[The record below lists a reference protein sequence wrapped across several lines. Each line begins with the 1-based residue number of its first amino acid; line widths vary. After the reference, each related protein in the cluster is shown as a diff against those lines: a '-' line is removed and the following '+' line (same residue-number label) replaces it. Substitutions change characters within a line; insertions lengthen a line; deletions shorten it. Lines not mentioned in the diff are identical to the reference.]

1 MDPPPP
7 SVRWSF
13 WLALWLLSALCTPG
27 ECGQCI
33 WYDECGMSE
42 RGSLNCA
49 YNGTAKSLTAE
60 GIKILNQT
68 CPELVREYITEDG
81 QLDTCCNDRQA
92 LALSQSLG
100 MMKMFLVRCP
110 ACIRNI
116 RIPFCYMTCSP
127 HQSEFLEPVSYVP
140 ATHRDKKGQHMVVD
154 MKFYMSKDFVDK
166 VYSSCRDVVSPS
178 TNDRVMG
185 LFCGDWGAPR
195 CTGERLFNYLGNKEV
210 NVYTPINIQ
219 YHYVKSTEEA
229 PGNIIPLNETAQP
242 CNTDFEGSLAC
253 SCADCQSSCPIIPDT
268 WDAPGEPWIMFGY
281 DGLAVAM
288 ALTAVLFSVSFLVVF
303 AYCHK
308 RNKRYT
314 AVMVERSMR
323 HPEEIRSAVGRRL
336 AHLSDPQA
344 QFAGED
350 ENSLL
355 HGRPTADMPEV
366 VMHDELS
373 FSERLTNW
381 TQTAVDQFFTKWG
394 TLCAG
399 HPWKVMCIGLC
410 VAASLCVGILFLQIT
425 TDPVDLWASP
435 NSRSRLEKNY
445 YDQNFE
451 PFYRTA
457 QIFIRPVGIESYEVN
472 NETYG
477 PVYNMSFLKE
487 VLQLQNYIANE
498 LQAEVDGETVT
509 LYDICNKPM
518 APDNLNCNIQ
528 SILNFWQNDETV
540 LNSSDIH
547 HAKSCIGNAYQEH
560 CMGSYGGPV
569 LPHVALGGFLAKNQT
584 LSENPNYMLADTL
597 VITLPINNFFNTS
610 MLKPALAWEKVFNE
624 FMLNYSHPMM
634 DIAFRS
640 ERSIED
646 ELVRMSKS
654 DLPTVIISYIIMFLY
669 IALALGHTNH
679 CSRLLISTK
688 VTLGLGGVLI
698 VLVSVFSAVGFYG
711 YVGVPCTMLII
722 EVIPFLVLAVG
733 VDNIFILV
741 EAYASLDRT
750 EEDTRSQLIGRAVG
764 SVGPSMLLS
773 SISQSCCFFLGAL
786 SDMPAVQAFA
796 MYAGM
801 SLLINFV
808 LQMTLFVALFSLDVA
823 REEDSRFDV
832 CCCIRRSK
840 VEMDS
845 DTRFLHK
852 VFETTYAPFL
862 MRPWVRAVVIVVFMF
877 WLCSSVA
884 MVPHIEIGLEEELSM
899 PDDSYVLKY
908 FEYLEKYG
916 CVGAPVY
923 FVLKHGYNFS
933 DYDMQNKICSH
944 LGCNKD
950 SLLIQLKLASQI
962 PNRTFI
968 AVPSS
973 AWIDDYFEWSLEGK
987 YCCQLYDNG
996 TFCRREAEDDSY
1008 IFEEDIDYIEKPDI
1022 IDNTDSG
1029 GEGVKNSTSE
1039 DNPVTKKPSIDYG
1052 GPDFDVVYNDDTN
1065 YDYNYGDL
1073 DIDYY
1078 SGGDKPIKK
1087 KEEKKEQDNKKPEE
1101 KYEEDIYDYSY
1112 TYGDPDFDYDGLKTN
1127 KQAKRKPQELKEAPV
1142 TKVPTGERH
1151 LDNGWPDYNLETTSS
1166 SERKASAA
1174 RTYLRR
1180 RRSVRKD
1187 CHTCPITP
1195 MPNNPFRPDPE
1206 VFGQYLPM
1214 FLKDNPDLHCPK
1226 AGHAAYG
1233 QSVKVHYDDSGNPVT
1248 GANVFM
1254 TYHTVMRT
1262 SHHFYE
1268 ALRAARAIA
1277 DNITRTLNLV
1287 EKDGVLVPSG
1297 ETKYE
1302 VFPYSVFYVF
1312 YEQYLTIWEDTVRML
1327 GISVIAIFF
1336 ITLFMMG
1343 FDVSSS
1349 LIIMVMVVLILTNM
1363 GGLMYMWGISLNA
1376 ISLVNLIVAIGIS
1389 VEFCS
1394 HTTRAFAVSEA
1405 DTRIVRAQAALV
1417 RMGPSM
1423 LSGITLSDM
1432 GVVVLA
1438 FANSKIFQ
1446 VFYFR
1451 MYFGMVVIGA
1461 LHGLILLPVL
1471 LSFVGPSRK
1480 VVRSNMPDRTANPSG
1495 SVQMED
1501 MIGDDQEKQCLTS
1514 KHTASINNIPKS
1526 SMSSN
1531 SLSGDAPSSN
1541 NSNTC
1546 KKNGFKHS
1554 PKKGSHMS
1562 LNHNSDDIEDRNA
1575 RNTPSR
1581 HSSGTPLRNSDSI
1594 SRYSDT
1600 LSRHSDTLTRHST
1613 STPSHKTEAIPSCH
1627 SDPPSCH
1634 SDTLPRRSKTSS
1646 RHSLAKTPE
1655 ELEKLDQ

>member
-1 MDPPPP
+1 
-7 SVRWSF
+7 
-13 WLALWLLSALCTPG
+13 
-27 ECGQCI
+27 
-33 WYDECGMSE
+33 MSE
-42 RGSLNCA
+42 RGYLNCA
-49 YNGTAKSLTAE
+49 YNGTAKRISRA
-60 GIKILNQT
+60 GISILNQT
-68 CPELVREYITEDG
+68 CPELVSEFMTEDG
-81 QLDTCCNDRQA
+81 HLDTCCNDKQA
-92 LALSQSLG
+92 LALSRSLD

-110 ACIRNI
+110 ACMRNM

-127 HQSEFLEPVSYVP
+127 QQADFLEPVKYDPVTV
-140 ATHRDKKGQHMVVD
+140 AQKEGNHTVTD
-154 MKFYMSKDFVDK
+154 MKFYLSKDFVEK
-166 VYSSCRDVVSPS
+166 VYASCRDVVSPS

-185 LFCGDWGAPR
+185 LFCGHWGAAR
-195 CTGERLFNYLGNKEV
+195 CTGERLFNYLGNYNN
-210 NVYTPINIQ
+210 NVHTPINIQ
-219 YHYVKSTEEA
+219 YQYLRDLEES
-229 PGNIIPLNETAQP
+229 PEGILPLNQTAQP
-242 CNTDFEGSLAC
+242 CNLELEGSIAC

-288 ALTAVLFSVSFLVVF
+288 ALTAVLFSVTFLVIF

-323 HPEEIRSAVGRRL
+323 NPEEIRTAVGRRL

-355 HGRPTADMPEV
+355 HGRPTTEMPEV

-373 FSERLTNW
+373 IFERITNW
-381 TQTAVDQFFTKWG
+381 TQTTVDHLFTKWG
-394 TLCAG
+394 TLCAY
-399 HPWKVMCIGLC
+399 HPWKVMGIGLI
-410 VAASLCVGILFLQIT
+410 VAASLCVGIIFLQIT
-425 TDPVDLWASP
+425 TDPVDLWAAP
-435 NSRSRLEKNY
+435 NSRARIEKDY
-445 YDQNFE
+445 YDENFE

-457 QIFIRPVGIESYEVN
+457 QIFIRPVGIESFELDGD
-472 NETYG
+472 TFG
-477 PVYNMSFLKE
+477 PVYNKTFLLE
-487 VLQLQNYIANE
+487 VLRFQNYITE
-498 LQAEVDGETVT
+498 EMVAEVNEKSVY
-509 LYDICNKPM
+509 LFDICNKPL
-518 APDNLNCNIQ
+518 APDNNNCNIQ
-528 SILNFWQNDETV
+528 SILNFWQNDEAV
-540 LNSSDIH
+540 FNKSNEQ
-547 HAKSCIGNAYQEH
+547 HANLCIGNAYQEH

-569 LPHVALGGFLAKNQT
+569 LPHVALGGFLQSNET
-584 LSENPNYMLADTL
+584 LSDDPDYLKANTL
-597 VITLPINNFFNTS
+597 VITLPINNFFNKS
-610 MLKPALAWEKVFNE
+610 LLKPALAWEKVFNE
-624 FMLNYSHPMM
+624 YMLKYSHPMM

-646 ELVRMSKS
+646 ELERMSKS
-654 DLPTVIISYIIMFLY
+654 DVPTVIISYIIMFLY
-669 IALALGHTNH
+669 IALALGHTNQLT
-679 CSRLLISTK
+679 RLLISTK

-698 VLVSVFSAVGFYG
+698 VLVSVFAAIGFYG

-741 EAYASLDRT
+741 EAYAGLDRT
-750 EEDTRSQLIGRAVG
+750 EEDTRPQLIGRAVG
-764 SVGPSMLLS
+764 AVGPSMLLS

-786 SDMPAVQAFA
+786 SDMPAVRAFA

-808 LQMTLFVALFSLDVA
+808 LQMTLFVSLFSLDVT
-823 REEDSRFDV
+823 REEDNRFDV
-832 CCCIRRSK
+832 CCCIRQSK
-840 VEMDS
+840 VQRDS

-877 WLCSSVA
+877 WLCASVA
-884 MVPHIEIGLEEELSM
+884 MVPHIEVGLEEELSM

-908 FEYLEKYG
+908 FEYLEKFG

-950 SLLIQLKLASQI
+950 AMLIQLKLASQI

-987 YCCQLYDNG
+987 YCCRLHNNES
-996 TFCRREAEDDSY
+996 FCRREPEDDMRLDDPD
-1008 IFEEDIDYIEKPDI
+1008 FDTPDDQVVVTEEPI
-1022 IDNTDSG
+1022 T
-1029 GEGVKNSTSE
+1029 
-1039 DNPVTKKPSIDYG
+1039 YG
-1052 GPDFDVVYNDDTN
+1052 GPDFDEVYNDNEN

-1073 DIDYY
+1073 EYDYY
-1078 SGGDKPIKK
+1078 SDGTAKK
-1087 KEEKKEQDNKKPEE
+1087 KLKPT
-1101 KYEEDIYDYSY
+1101 KVHSVIGDVYNYDY
-1112 TYGDPDFDYDGLKTN
+1112 TYGDKSIDYGDDDDKVVPIT
-1127 KQAKRKPQELKEAPV
+1127 KAPSRQ
-1142 TKVPTGERH
+1142 TH
-1151 LDNGWPDYNLETTSS
+1151 MDDGWPDYNEDPITSTS
-1166 SERKASAA
+1166 KPKHEDNKPIKKNIRK
-1174 RTYLRR
+1174 RR
-1180 RRSVRKD
+1180 NSPNA
-1187 CHTCPITP
+1187 CHSCPISP
-1195 MPNNPFRPDPE
+1195 LANNPFRPDPE
-1206 VFGQYLPM
+1206 VFNQYLPM
-1214 FLKDNPDLHCPK
+1214 FLKDNPDKYCPK

-1233 QSVKVHYDDSGNPVT
+1233 QGVKIRYDESGNPVT
-1248 GANVFM
+1248 GASVFM
-1254 TYHTVMRT
+1254 TYHTVMRN
-1262 SHHFYE
+1262 SKQFYE

-1287 EKDGVLVPSG
+1287 EKDGKLVPSG

-1312 YEQYLTIWEDTVRML
+1312 YEQYLNIWEDTVRML
-1327 GISVIAIFF
+1327 GISVVAVFC
-1336 ITLFMMG
+1336 ITLIMMG
-1343 FDVSSS
+1343 FDFASS
-1349 LIIMVMVVLILTNM
+1349 LIIMVMVVLIITNM
-1363 GGLMYMWGISLNA
+1363 GGLMYLWDISLNA

-1405 DTRIVRAQAALV
+1405 DTRIVRAKRALV
-1417 RMGPSM
+1417 RMGPSV

-1480 VVRSNMPDRTANPSG
+1480 VVHSNMPDRTANPSG

-1501 MIGDDQEKQCLTS
+1501 MIGDDQEKQCLTAT
-1514 KHTASINNIPKS
+1514 HTACVNNVPKS
-1526 SMSSN
+1526 STSSN
-1531 SLSGDAPSSN
+1531 SVTSSTPC
-1541 NSNTC
+1541 NSN
-1546 KKNGFKHS
+1546 KNTLGSAQVKNS
-1554 PKKGSHMS
+1554 PKKGSRMS
-1562 LNHNSDDIEDRNA
+1562 LNHNFDDVEDMNKKNT
-1575 RNTPSR
+1575 NTPSR
-1581 HSSGTPLRNSDSI
+1581 HSNTN
-1594 SRYSDT
+1594 T
-1600 LSRHSDTLTRHST
+1600 LSRQ
-1613 STPSHKTEAIPSCH
+1613 
-1627 SDPPSCH
+1627 
-1634 SDTLPRRSKTSS
+1634 
-1646 RHSLAKTPE
+1646 SLAKTDE
-1655 ELEKLDQ
+1655 ELEQLDQ